1 MLPLLRFLAI
11 ALAIY
16 FIYRLIISTIRY
28 LTQDRG
34 SDSRHASEPPPQ
46 NPQPKEP
53 PEYRDIKDAR
63 FKDLPPGPKN
73 PS

>member
-1 MLPLLRFLAI
+1 MLRLLRFVAI

-16 FIYRLIISTIRY
+16 FIYRLIVSTIRY

-46 NPQPKEP
+46 NPQAKEP
-53 PEYRDIKDAR
+53 PEYRDIQDAR
-63 FKDLPPGPKN
+63 FKDLPRDPDN